1 MRVCVAL
8 RALTA
13 LLTVHE
19 YSPASPRRPG
29 SMTSDPPEMVIRGPV
44 VRAAPWNPQ
53 STATSV
59 PVANEQVREMLL
71 PSTATGGTA
80 RLTPD
85 TATERRQD
93 VVVLY

>member
-1 MRVCVAL
+1 MRVRLAL

-29 SMTSDPPEMVIRGPV
+29 SMTSEPPEMLMRGPA

-53 STATSV
+53 ATLTCV
-59 PVANEQVREMLL
+59 PVAKEQVREMLL
-71 PSTATGGTA
+71 PSTATGGTD
-80 RLTPD
+80 RVTPD
-85 TATERRQD
+85 TATERRQ
-93 VVVLY
+93 